1 MASHFWWYAARA
13 GGLVAWGLI
22 VASCTAKYRDLRHVL
37 PLIVQIWFYLTP
49 VIYPLSK
56 VPARWQWAMAL
67 NPLAP
72 VVEMMRFVLL
82 GRGEVH
88 AVQFLASTGI
98 AVFLLLAGVMIF
110 QRTERT
116 FIDTV

>member
-1 MASHFWWYAARA
+1 
-13 GGLVAWGLI
+13 
-22 VASCTAKYRDLRHVL
+22 
-37 PLIVQIWFYLTP
+37 
-49 VIYPLSK
+49 
-56 VPARWQWAMAL
+56 MAL

-72 VVEMMRFVLL
+72 VIEMMRYLLL

-88 AVQFLASTGI
+88 AGQYLCSTGI
-98 AVFLLLAGVMIF
+98 AFFLLLAGIMIF